1 METKLS
7 YTIVGVF
14 VLILGIALIAGVI
27 WLGAGMQYRK
37 SYSDYLVYMNESVA
51 GLNLN
56 APVRYK
62 GVEVGRVKDISIAP
76 DRQESVRLL
85 LEIEKGIVIRENTV
99 ATLRSQGLTGLAS
112 IELSGGGQKS
122 PILKAA
128 GGEKY
133 PVIRSAPSLMSR
145 LDTSITPILTNLNA
159 SIERLNETLNAKNRA
174 DLSSILSNLSKL
186 SEVLAKRSGDIDS
199 GLKSASKML
208 ASGEAA
214 SKSLPD
220 LVARIGHAADA
231 LENMAKDASKSS
243 IAAHGAIEGVDAA
256 IPDMRALM
264 VQLRELS
271 ASLTRLSDE
280 IEEHPSVLVYG
291 KPAARLG
298 PGE

>member
-1 METKLS
+1 METKVS
-7 YTIVGVF
+7 YTIVGIF
-14 VLILGIALIAGVI
+14 VLIFGIALIAGVI

-112 IELSGGGQKS
+112 IELSGGSGKS
-122 PILKAA
+122 PVLKAKD
-128 GGEKY
+128 GEKY
-133 PVIRSAPSLMSR
+133 PVIRSAPSLMSK
-145 LDTSITPILTNLNA
+145 LDMSITPMLANLNA
-159 SIERLNETLNAKNRA
+159 SIEKLNETLNAKNRA
-174 DLSSILSNLSKL
+174 DFSRILSNLSRL
-186 SEVLAKRSGDIDS
+186 SDVLARRSGDIDS
-199 GLKSASKML
+199 GLKSASRML
-208 ASGEAA
+208 ASGDAA
-214 SKSLPD
+214 GKSLPE

-231 LENMAKDASKSS
+231 LESMAKDASKSS
-243 IAAHGAIEGVDAA
+243 IAAHGAIEGVDET
-256 IPDMRALM
+256 IPDMKALM

-271 ASLTRLSDE
+271 ASLTRLTDE
-280 IEEHPSVLVYG
+280 IEQNPSVLVYG
-291 KPAARLG
+291 KPAAKLG

>member
-1 METKLS
+1 METKVS
-7 YTIVGVF
+7 YTIVGIF

-62 GVEVGRVKDISIAP
+62 GVEVGRVKDISIAQT
-76 DRQESVRLL
+76 RQESVRLL

-99 ATLRSQGLTGLAS
+99 ATLRSQGLTGLAT
-112 IELSGGGQKS
+112 IELSGGGEKS
-122 PILKAA
+122 PVLKAKD
-128 GGEKY
+128 GEKY

-145 LDTSITPILTNLNA
+145 LDTSITPILANLNV

-174 DLSSILSNLSKL
+174 DLSKILSGLSKL
-186 SEVLAKRSGDIDS
+186 SDTLARRSGDIDA

-208 ASGEAA
+208 SNGEEASQ
-214 SKSLPD
+214 SLPE
-220 LVARIGHAADA
+220 LVARIGKAADA
-231 LENMAKDASKSS
+231 LDKMAKDASKSS
-243 IAAHGAIEGVDAA
+243 MAARNAIEGVDAT
-256 IPDMRALM
+256 IPDLKALM
-264 VQLRELS
+264 GQLRDLS
-271 ASLTRLSDE
+271 SSLTRLTDE
-280 IEEHPSVLVYG
+280 IERNPSVLVYG
-291 KPAARLG
+291 KPAAKLG